1 MSNWPAYTQPRFM
14 VHTGW
19 SKEHRIPPTKTVD
32 SCSDKYFPSTLT
44 QPPAFNSLSPI
55 RTSPANLLPAGVTT
69 GVSSVRQAKYS
80 PPWPVSHRPA
90 ALLSA
95 LKVTPSNTSLYFS
108 VSIRFLTLRPK
119 RTANSPVCVA

>member
-1 MSNWPAYTQPRFM
+1 M
-14 VHTGW
+14 
-19 SKEHRIPPTKTVD
+19 EHRIPSTETVA
-32 SCSDKYFPSTLT
+32 SCSDKYFPSTRT
-44 QPPAFNSLSPI
+44 QPPAFSSLSPI
-55 RTSPANLLPAGVTT
+55 RTSPARFTPPCVTT

-95 LKVTPSNTSLYFS
+95 LKVTPWNTSLYLS